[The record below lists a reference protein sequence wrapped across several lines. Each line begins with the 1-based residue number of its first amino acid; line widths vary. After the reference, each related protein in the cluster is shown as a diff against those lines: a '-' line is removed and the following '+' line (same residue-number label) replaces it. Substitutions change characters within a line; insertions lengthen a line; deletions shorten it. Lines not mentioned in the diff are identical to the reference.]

1 MKAAEA
7 LKHRLKLLAGLP
19 PKSPRDKE
27 LELIIQKILPIRR
40 QRIPTESDWKAAAM
54 AVVPGAGTYKY
65 AGAATFCHELGGTRE
80 FQVPDTRGA

>member
-19 PKSPRDKE
+19 PKSPTDKE
-27 LELIIQKILPIRR
+27 LELIIQRILPIRR
-40 QRIPTESDWKAAAM
+40 QRVPTEADWKAAAM

-65 AGAATFCHELGGTRE
+65 AGEDLSDLNELLLAILGE
-80 FQVPDTRGA
+80 DSE